1 MASRSPLASS
11 FQAPPP
17 GNTPWL
23 KNAVAL
29 LFLALL
35 VPALSWWV
43 WHAVP
48 AWLEDASRAAPR
60 PASGAGTP
68 PPMVSSPVS
77 DNVAQRANAVIE
89 ATPPRAGM
97 PSDPSPPSTPALTP
111 DKPSE
116 TASSPDTLA
125 QAQAPNPPAKN
136 TVSIKGLGFITL
148 EEPDKPAPRQKD
160 VAEPKA
166 RTSTKPSEHA
176 ATSSKGSDPCQDIN
190 RKLST
195 QDPTPEDI
203 AFLKRGCK

>member
-17 GNTPWL
+17 GNTPHWL

-29 LFLALL
+29 LFLAIL
-35 VPALSWWV
+35 VPAMGWWV
-43 WHAVP
+43 WHAIP
-48 AWLEDASRAAPR
+48 AWFGDASR

-68 PPMVSSPVS
+68 PLVSSPVP

-89 ATPPRAGM
+89 ATPPRAGQ
-97 PSDPSPPSTPALTP
+97 PSDPSLPSTPALTS
-111 DKPSE
+111 DKSSE

-148 EEPDKPAPRQKD
+148 DEPDKPTPRQKD

-166 RTSTKPSEHA
+166 RTSSKASEHA

-203 AFLKRGCK
+203 AFLRRGCK

>member
-11 FQAPPP
+11 FQAPSP
-17 GNTPWL
+17 GNTPPWL

-29 LFLALL
+29 LLLALL

-43 WHAVP
+43 WHAIP
-48 AWLEDASRAAPR
+48 AWLGDASR

-68 PPMVSSPVS
+68 PLVNSPAQ

-89 ATPPRAGM
+89 ATPPRAGL
-97 PSDPSPPSTPALTP
+97 PSAPSPSGTPALTP

-125 QAQAPNPPAKN
+125 QAHAPSPAAKN
-136 TVSIKGLGFITL
+136 TLSIKGLGFITID
-148 EEPDKPAPRQKD
+148 EPDKSAPRQKD
-160 VAEPKA
+160 VAESKA
-166 RTSTKPSEHA
+166 RTSSKPSEHA